1 MNQEYLDGER
11 HYYEMQIIE
20 GEQWVKY
27 CKEKLAKLELE
38 DIVFNVAEL
47 ELELEFND

>member
-1 MNQEYLDGER
+1 MNEEDLEKTK

-20 GEQWVKY
+20 GERWIIY
-27 CKEKLAKLELE
+27 CKEKLAKVEL
-38 DIVFNVAEL
+38 DNCNEL

>member
-1 MNQEYLDGER
+1 MNEEYLEKTK

-20 GEQWVKY
+20 GERWVKY
-27 CKEKLAKLELE
+27 CKEKLAKLDLE
-38 DIVFNVAEL
+38 DIVENVL